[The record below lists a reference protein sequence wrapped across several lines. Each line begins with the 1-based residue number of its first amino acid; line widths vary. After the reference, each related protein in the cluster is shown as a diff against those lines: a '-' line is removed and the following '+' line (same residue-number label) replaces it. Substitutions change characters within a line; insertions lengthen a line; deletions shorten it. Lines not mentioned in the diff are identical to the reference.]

1 MLLTKGI
8 ELRDGD
14 EDQRR
19 VRRRSSFRKM
29 TALPRRAV
37 ASLTLWRA
45 RDGGAAV
52 DELDKEDED
61 DCRTLLNDRPVRFPR
76 HVASLFFRQG
86 GARRLQEEDESL
98 L

>member
-14 EDQRR
+14 EDQGR
-19 VRRRSSFRKM
+19 VRQRSSFRRM

-37 ASLTLWRA
+37 ASLTQWRT
-45 RDGGAAV
+45 RDGGVA
-52 DELDKEDED
+52 DEFEKEDGD

-76 HVASLFFRQG
+76 HAASLFFKQG
-86 GARRLQEEDESL
+86 NGRRLDDSL
-98 L
+98 F